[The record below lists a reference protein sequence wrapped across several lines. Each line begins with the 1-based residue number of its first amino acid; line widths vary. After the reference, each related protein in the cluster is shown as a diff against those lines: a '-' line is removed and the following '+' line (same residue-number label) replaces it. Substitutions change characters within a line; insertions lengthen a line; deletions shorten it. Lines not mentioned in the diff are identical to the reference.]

1 MAKAAVKA
9 AKKPAAKA
17 VPAKK
22 SPKRRAE
29 FSSKLFQQ
37 GLEVR
42 RAVLG
47 GEYVDASIAGASEFM
62 VDFQKLVTEYAWG
75 EVWTRPGLSRKTRSM
90 LNLGMLTALNRP
102 NELRLHLKL
111 LRGRVGSMTLA
122 DSSAGM
128 LEVLAEKIAAH
139 EAHTEMQACRL
150 DLMADPLPAQ
160 RFDLIYTSMTLH
172 HVPDTA
178 RILALFHD
186 LLKPGG
192 YLCIADLDAEDGSF
206 HGIEYDV
213 HHGFERAALAGLAQ
227 AAGLDAVRFCTVFE
241 IVKEREQHSRGYP
254 VFLMTAQRAG
264 V

>member
-1 MAKAAVKA
+1 MSHFDDKARAWDVNPVFQERAQRIAEAIA
-9 AKKPAAKA
+9 AE
-17 VPAKK
+17 VPLH
-22 SPKRRAE
+22 PGMTV
-29 FSSKLFQQ
+29 LDYGCGT
-37 GLEVR
+37 GL
-42 RAVLG
+42 
-47 GEYVDASIAGASEFM
+47 
-62 VDFQKLVTEYAWG
+62 
-75 EVWTRPGLSRKTRSM
+75 LSF
-90 LNLGMLTALNRP
+90 P
-102 NELRLHLKL
+102 
-111 LRGRVGSMTLA
+111 LRGRVGPMTLA

-254 VFLMTAQRAG
+254 VFLMTVQRAG

>member
-1 MAKAAVKA
+1 MSHFDDKARAWDVNPVFQERAQRIAEAIA
-9 AKKPAAKA
+9 AE
-17 VPAKK
+17 VPLH
-22 SPKRRAE
+22 PGMTV
-29 FSSKLFQQ
+29 LDYGCGT
-37 GLEVR
+37 GL
-42 RAVLG
+42 
-47 GEYVDASIAGASEFM
+47 
-62 VDFQKLVTEYAWG
+62 
-75 EVWTRPGLSRKTRSM
+75 LSF
-90 LNLGMLTALNRP
+90 P
-102 NELRLHLKL
+102 
-111 LRGRVGSMTLA
+111 LRGRVGPMTLA

>member
-1 MAKAAVKA
+1 MSHFDDKARAWDVNPVFQERAQRIAEAIA
-9 AKKPAAKA
+9 AE
-17 VPAKK
+17 VPLH
-22 SPKRRAE
+22 PGMTV
-29 FSSKLFQQ
+29 LDYGCGT
-37 GLEVR
+37 GL
-42 RAVLG
+42 
-47 GEYVDASIAGASEFM
+47 
-62 VDFQKLVTEYAWG
+62 
-75 EVWTRPGLSRKTRSM
+75 LSF
-90 LNLGMLTALNRP
+90 P
-102 NELRLHLKL
+102 
-111 LRGRVGSMTLA
+111 LRGRVGPMTLA

-178 RILALFHD
+178 RILALFHG

-227 AAGLDAVRFCTVFE
+227 AAGLEAVHFCTVFE
-241 IVKEREQHSRGYP
+241 IVKEREQRSQAYP